1 MLHYSLNCL
10 PILII
15 MTFIM
20 TIFDVEYVGID

>member
-15 MTFIM
+15 MMFIM